1 MKSIYLHSYKAQI
14 KKKYKL
20 LRNDIMKQPAQTH
33 SQTNKNHVYG
43 GVKQKVA
50 NINSFLYKNKTHT
63 L

>member
-33 SQTNKNHVYG
+33 SQTNKSLLKIINQQLGEDHVYHYCI
-43 GVKQKVA
+43 K
-50 NINSFLYKNKTHT
+50 IHDW
-63 L
+63 